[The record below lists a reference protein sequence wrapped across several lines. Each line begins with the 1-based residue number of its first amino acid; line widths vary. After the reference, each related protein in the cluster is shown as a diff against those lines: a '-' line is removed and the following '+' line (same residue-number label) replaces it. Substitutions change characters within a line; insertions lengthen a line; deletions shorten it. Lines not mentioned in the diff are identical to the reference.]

1 MKNMENHYTGNY
13 KILFRK
19 MQESLKNGEQYHI
32 YTLEDSVFSIS
43 VFLKLVYTFNVIPV
57 KLCVSINWQ
66 TFENLYRKKDLE
78 CQCYLKK

>member
-1 MKNMENHYTGNY
+1 MENHYTGNY